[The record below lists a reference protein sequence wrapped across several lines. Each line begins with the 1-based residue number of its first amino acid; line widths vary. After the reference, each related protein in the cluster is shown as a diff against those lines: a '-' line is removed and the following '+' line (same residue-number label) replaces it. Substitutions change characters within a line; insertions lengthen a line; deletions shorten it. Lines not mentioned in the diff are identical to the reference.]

1 MKKTIEILTT
11 WEAVRPF
18 ISDPELIS
26 DYKGVKEYGTMQL
39 SDDYSIQFFLD
50 NVVPDINRLTPE
62 QCELFE
68 LEYDDGY
75 YKSPIPGETH
85 NVLL

>member
-18 ISDPELIS
+18 ISSPDLI
-26 DYKGVKEYGTMQL
+26 
-39 SDDYSIQFFLD
+39 DDYQGIPAYDRIDFQDDISIQFFLD
-50 NVVPDINRLTPE
+50 TEAMDVHRLTPE
-62 QCELFE
+62 QCELFA

-75 YKSPIPGETH
+75 YIRE
-85 NVLL
+85 